1 MMKRRLKTPL
11 LLGIIGS
18 SIIFVLGLI
27 GLIYF
32 VNYRNFFE
40 LCEVILNED
49 VSGEGITLQAT
60 ILELFPFLTV
70 ENIRTTMYIYL
81 IISNVLAMVLSIP
94 NIVFS
99 LICMKDVSLDVEA
112 FQKRNKLHIFLIISF
127 AISYI
132 ANSYEQASM
141 ISQGI
146 SFVSIGAV
154 VLMFIGFIKTIQEV
168 RLNKY
173 YYNML
178 QARKAQEEKMQNERY
193 SFDKSKFN
201 QPEGNQ
207 IGEENLEKPEIK
219 EEVKVDQSKLDELY
233 SLLAKLEKSYKNGEI
248 TEEDYQRMKKTI
260 LENYMN

>member
-18 SIIFVLGLI
+18 SSIFVLGLI

-49 VSGEGITLQAT
+49 VSVEGITLQAT

-112 FQKRNKLHIFLIISF
+112 FQ
-127 AISYI
+127 
-132 ANSYEQASM
+132 
-141 ISQGI
+141 
-146 SFVSIGAV
+146 
-154 VLMFIGFIKTIQEV
+154 
-168 RLNKY
+168 
-173 YYNML
+173 
-178 QARKAQEEKMQNERY
+178 
-193 SFDKSKFN
+193 
-201 QPEGNQ
+201 
-207 IGEENLEKPEIK
+207 
-219 EEVKVDQSKLDELY
+219 
-233 SLLAKLEKSYKNGEI
+233 
-248 TEEDYQRMKKTI
+248 
-260 LENYMN
+260 